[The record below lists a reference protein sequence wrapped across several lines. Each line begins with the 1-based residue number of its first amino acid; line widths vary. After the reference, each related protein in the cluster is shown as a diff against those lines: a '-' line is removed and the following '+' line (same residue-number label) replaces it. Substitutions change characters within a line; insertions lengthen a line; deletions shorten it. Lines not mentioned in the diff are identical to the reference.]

1 MKTSHR
7 LSADRGRGFTL
18 IELMLVIAIIGILAA
33 VIIPAYQNHLK
44 KEKFAEVI
52 AAGVAAKPAVE
63 TCMQQ
68 LNSSAGCDGGAHGIP
83 ADAAGNPGKYV
94 ASVSVKNGV
103 VTVVP
108 QAKDGL
114 LATDTYI
121 LTPTPGAPVKWT
133 TAASGCIATALCK

>member
-7 LSADRGRGFTL
+7 LSTDRGRGFTL

-52 AAGVAAKPAVE
+52 AAGAAAKPAVE
-63 TCMQQ
+63 ACMRQ
-68 LNSSAGCDGGAHGIP
+68 LNTVAGCDGGAHGIP
-83 ADAAGNPGKYV
+83 ADTTGNPGKYV
-94 ASVSVKNGV
+94 AAVSVKNGV

-114 LATDTYI
+114 LATDTYV
-121 LTPTPGAPVKWT
+121 LTPAPGDPVKWT
-133 TAASGCIATALCK
+133 TTASGCLATALCK